1 MAIVAQPPQ
10 GGLPVYS
17 VSVGY
22 PSVVEPLTTTP
33 TTPVAQLSPRAGQG
47 VVIETVATGYMSYA
61 SPLYAV
67 IAPEAITS
75 AMWGP
80 SFPAILPRPSI
91 QYLVQRFVCGAAAD
105 DIGAFLADKWM
116 RQPSEPVRQRIFPTA
131 LHPFYAR
138 YSETYG
144 LPVETVTVD
153 KWWQQASEPVRWLSR
168 PRALDPNSAWTPE
181 VWPSAQVVALEWFQQ
196 ASEPA
201 RMRGVEH
208 AYLSVVPVEYPG
220 LMAVPDLSWQP
231 AFPAWN
237 ARAATYAWLQAPYDW
252 GFDYTTTHAPTIY
265 MLYAMLRRRRRG
277 TWQLS
282 NSKR

>member
-1 MAIVAQPPQ
+1 MAIRPQPPQ
-10 GGLPVYS
+10 GGLPVYP
-17 VSVGY
+17 VYVGY
-22 PSVVEPLTTTP
+22 PSITEPLTTT
-33 TTPVAQLSPRAGQG
+33 TTSNLACVSPRVDQGLVVETFAAGY
-47 VVIETVATGYMSYA
+47 TSYA
-61 SPLYAV
+61 SPLYA
-67 IAPEAITS
+67 IIEAEPITL

-80 SFPAILPRPSI
+80 SFPAILPRPSLP
-91 QYLVQRFVCGAAAD
+91 YLVQRFIAGAAAD

-116 RQPSEPVRQRIFPTA
+116 RQPSEPVRQRTFPTA

-144 LPVETVTVD
+144 LPVETVTVA
-153 KWWQQASEPVRWLSR
+153 KWWQQASEPVRWQSR

-196 ASEPA
+196 ASEPVRLA
-201 RMRGVEH
+201 AVER
-208 AYLSVVPVEYPG
+208 AYMAVVPVEYPG